1 MPAFPIIFDIC
12 PMEKKQSLFYTNFSK
27 LIFDNDVQKLHF
39 LLYQFDTIKNI
50 AAAVEIFN
58 YNTLSK
64 TREFYKVEQVLRQPR
79 LKPFQF
85 IQFLN

>member
-1 MPAFPIIFDIC
+1 M
-12 PMEKKQSLFYTNFSK
+12 KNRQRLLFTNHAK
-27 LIFDNDVQKLHF
+27 LFFTNDEQKIRL

-50 AAAVEIFN
+50 ASSVEIYN
-58 YNTLSK
+58 YNSLKKS
-64 TREFYKVEQVLRQPR
+64 RDFYLVEQMLRQPR